1 MKTQQLN
8 PGPSLNLPTVE
19 LGQLHKLRQTSC
31 VLHYNNGTIDG
42 AMDSAIDGAMDGAG
56 RPSSLLQAE
65 TVNLLKYK

>member
-31 VLHYNNGTIDG
+31 VLHYNNGAIDG
-42 AMDSAIDGAMDGAG
+42 AMDSAMDSAG